1 MSELYCGQWF
11 GGVTSAPAGTAVR
24 LIPATAAMTDGRG
37 YVTVRCTAAASYIQF
52 GSSNAHNKF
61 CPGTAL
67 YTLPTIVK
75 LSALY
80 FCGASGADCHW
91 LAMPVRNQP

>member
-11 GGVTSAPAGTAVR
+11 GGITSAPAGTAVR
-24 LIPATAAMTDGRG
+24 LIPVTAAMTDGRE
-37 YVTVRCTAAASYIQF
+37 YVTVRCTAVASYIQF

-61 CPGTAL
+61 RPGTAL

-75 LSALY
+75 FKELY
-80 FCGASGADCHW
+80 FGGASGADVHW
-91 LAMPVRNQP
+91 QALPVRNQP